1 MQSKATTVKQYLSEL
16 PADRREAIEKVRA
29 VINANLDKGIEE
41 GMSYGMIGYS
51 IPHSIYPAGYHCD
64 PKMPLPYAA
73 LASQKGY
80 MSLYL
85 MCLYTSDAYATQDG
99 NLRWFL
105 EAYARTGKK
114 LDMGKSCIRFKNVE
128 DLSLDVIGEAIK
140 RATVKTT
147 LAAYESALVQIAQ
160 AKEARAGSKAVA
172 TKGGAKAGAN
182 GGAKVAK
189 ASKQAAAGTPKPKTS
204 KATKAIKASV
214 KKVGKT
220 SGSATSKNAA
230 KGNSGK
236 KAAASRGGTR
246 SSR

>member
-64 PKMPLPYAA
+64 PKMPLPFAG
-73 LASQKGY
+73 LASQKGH

-85 MCLYTSDAYATQDG
+85 MCLYTSDAYANQEG
-99 NLRWFL
+99 NLKWFL

-128 DLSLDVIGEAIK
+128 DLSLDVIGEVIK

-147 LAAYESALVQIAQ
+147 LAAYESALVQMKQ
-160 AKEARAGSKAVA
+160 AKEARAGSK
-172 TKGGAKAGAN
+172 GGARAKAAPVK
-182 GGAKVAK
+182 AKATPTKATIAK
-189 ASKQAAAGTPKPKTS
+189 ASKNKPTKSKTVKANTAKANTAKTGTK
-204 KATKAIKASV
+204 
-214 KKVGKT
+214 
-220 SGSATSKNAA
+220 
-230 KGNSGK
+230 K
-236 KAAASRGGTR
+236 KAGRASR
-246 SSR
+246 